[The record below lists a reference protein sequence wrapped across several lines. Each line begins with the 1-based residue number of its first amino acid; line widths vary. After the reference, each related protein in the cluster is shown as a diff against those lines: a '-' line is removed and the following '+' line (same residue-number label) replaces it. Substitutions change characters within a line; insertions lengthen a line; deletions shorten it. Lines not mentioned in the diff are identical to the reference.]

1 MSWQPKTAQP
11 LTAGTW
17 QPKTAQPMTAGNY
30 QPRTAQ
36 PLTQAYKPE
45 RGYGTDLAAQAVQ
58 GATFGLGDEA
68 TAALSAS
75 MAAYDKGRLGDWKK
89 DYEDSLNI
97 ERGFE
102 QDFQKEN
109 PVTSIAAQLAGGL
122 ATGLAGGATN
132 AGTSIANSLRSG
144 NLAARAAKVGAIGA
158 ASGGAYGFGTGKGG
172 LENRLDDAKQ
182 GALIGGAAS
191 AAFPLVGAAAGSI
204 KNAIAPRLA
213 PETADL
219 ARKAVETYNI
229 PLSRSQVGDSRFN
242 KVLSA
247 TVEGIP
253 LSGAGAFQKSQQTAF
268 NKALA
273 KVLGGD
279 ADKLSPE
286 FMASAAKNIGQKF
299 DDVLAGQTIKI
310 DDAALT
316 TLANIEDDAS
326 RALTGDHFNIVKS
339 NINKLISDVAPD
351 GTISGEKINS
361 FRSALAKVLRQTNND
376 ATGYL
381 SDLQDAVIDI
391 SVQGVPE
398 KRALLNTARNQWR
411 SLKTLEPLAAKS
423 QVGDISPAALLG
435 SVTSDKT
442 GKMLQARGMTGDL
455 GELARIGQAFLKP
468 QVANSGT
475 PERLAAY
482 GLLGTPAMFIDPI
495 TTLASTAG
503 TIGGARAFNA
513 LNTSQ
518 NAMARLLRQSAQH
531 AAPAAI
537 DTTLSKAISTSAL
550 ANALQGGR

>member
-1 MSWQPKTAQP
+1 MTPDEIKIVLDGAVKHGANADQVRQLYGRLSAQP
-11 LTAGTW
+11 
-17 QPKTAQPMTAGNY
+17 
-30 QPRTAQ
+30 
-36 PLTQAYKPE
+36 AYKPE

-68 TAALSAS
+68 TAALSAT
-75 MAAYDKGRLGDWKK
+75 MAAFDKGKLDNWKK
-89 DYEDSLNI
+89 DYQGSLDI

-102 QDFQKEN
+102 KDFQKEN
-109 PVTSIAAQLAGGL
+109 PITSIAAQLGGGL
-122 ATGLAGGATN
+122 ATGLVGGATK
-132 AGTSIANSLRSG
+132 AGTSVANSLRSG
-144 NLAARAAKVGAIGA
+144 NLAARAVKAGAVGA
-158 ASGGAYGFGTGKGG
+158 ASGGAYGFGTGEGG
-172 LENRLDDAKQ
+172 LENRLDNAEQ
-182 GALIGGAAS
+182 GALVGGAAS
-191 AAFPLVGAAAGSI
+191 AAFPVVGAAVGAV

-219 ARKAVETYNI
+219 ARKAVETYGI
-229 PLSRSQVGDSRFN
+229 PLSHSQVGDSRFN

-247 TVEGIP
+247 TLEGIP

-273 KVLGGD
+273 KTLGEN
-279 ADKLSPE
+279 ADNLSPE
-286 FMASAAKNIGQKF
+286 VIRSAYKNIGQKF

-310 DDAALT
+310 DDAALN
-316 TLANIEDDAS
+316 TLANIEDEAS
-326 RALTGDHFNIVKS
+326 RALTGDHLNIVKS
-339 NINKLISDVAPD
+339 NINKFLSDVAPD

-361 FRSALAKVLRQTNND
+361 FRSALAKALRQTRND

-381 SDLQDAVIDI
+381 SDLQEAVVDI

-398 KRALLNTARNQWR
+398 KRALLDTARNQYR
-411 SLKTLEPLAAKS
+411 NLKTLEPLVAKS

-442 GKMLQARGMTGDL
+442 GKMLQSRGMTGDL

-482 GLLGTPAMFIDPI
+482 GLIGTPAMFIDPI
-495 TTLASTAG
+495 TTLASAAV

-518 NAMARLLRQSAQH
+518 GAMARLLRQSAQQ
-531 AAPAAI
+531 AAPAVI
-537 DTTLSKAISTSAL
+537 DTTLSKAISASAL